1 MRKAAMILVTAS
13 TVLIAGFAW
22 GQGMH
27 GQNPQSRMSTGMM
40 GQHNHQQ
47 SWGSMTGGGMN
58 GMGMMNGT
66 MGGSMS
72 GYVPSVY
79 TILNQ
84 SGTLNLTDDQESAL
98 QKEALEL
105 QKNLIQIRSQAAI
118 ANVNLRE
125 ALDSSKPNQQSIQKV
140 LQNKLDAQSEMQKTL
155 LSSYFQGWDN
165 LTSDQQATLQ
175 TTGAG
180 CMMMASGN
188 SNGVSGMHGMM
199 GQQ

>member
-1 MRKAAMILVTAS
+1 
-13 TVLIAGFAW
+13 
-22 GQGMH
+22 
-27 GQNPQSRMSTGMM
+27 
-40 GQHNHQQ
+40 
-47 SWGSMTGGGMN
+47 
-58 GMGMMNGT
+58 
-66 MGGSMS
+66 
-72 GYVPSVY
+72 
-79 TILNQ
+79 LNQ

-125 ALDSSKPNQQSIQKV
+125 ALDSAKPNQQSIQKI

-175 TTGAG
+175 TAGEG